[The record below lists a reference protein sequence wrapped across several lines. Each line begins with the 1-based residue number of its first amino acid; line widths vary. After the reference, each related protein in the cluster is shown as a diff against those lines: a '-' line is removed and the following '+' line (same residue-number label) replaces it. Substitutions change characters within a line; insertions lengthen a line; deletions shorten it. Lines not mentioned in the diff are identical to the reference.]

1 MICYMDTNKFE
12 HQDEWFEQATTIYNI
27 LPKHTE
33 FFGDYAVTQTGD
45 SLRFA
50 GKYFISEYTQN
61 PKDTV
66 CFTVI
71 LPKDPE
77 KHFSIQFNG
86 RRSQYLAKKFHL
98 RGYLENEVIESL
110 YDLNGFPE
118 FILNLSLH
126 DLEQV

>member
-1 MICYMDTNKFE
+1 MIHYMDTNKFE
-12 HQDEWFEQATTIYNI
+12 HQDEWYEQATIIYNI

-33 FFGDYAVTQTGD
+33 FFGDYEVTQTGD

-50 GKYFISEYTQN
+50 GKYFISEYTRN

-71 LPKDPE
+71 LSKDPE

-86 RRSQYLAKKFHL
+86 KRSQHLAKKYYL
-98 RGYLENEVIESL
+98 RGYLENEIVESL
-110 YDLNGFPE
+110 YDLNGFPA
-118 FILNLSLH
+118 FILSLNLKY
-126 DLEQV
+126 LEQV